1 VELCN
6 SFISISDPKRILPMR
21 RLNSAFPVIF
31 LAASLSGCTSSS
43 TPVATPVAAP
53 LVGGLMAGP
62 LGQPLSDT
70 DREKG
75 WAAEMAALEGSKR
88 ASWRG
93 DKGSFGFVEP
103 GSASGSCRTYIHTIY
118 LDGRPQK
125 ASGNAC
131 KGADGNWK

>member
-6 SFISISDPKRILPMR
+6 WFVSISDPKRTLPM
-21 RLNSAFPVIF
+21 LNLKSAIL
-31 LAASLSGCTSSS
+31 LAAAILSGCTSSS

-62 LGQPLSDT
+62 LGQSLTDA

-75 WAAEMAALEGSKR
+75 WTAEIAALEGSKR

-103 GSASGSCRTYIHTIY
+103 GPASGSCRTYIHTIY

-131 KGADGNWK
+131 KGSDGNWK

>member
-1 VELCN
+1 
-6 SFISISDPKRILPMR
+6 MT
-21 RLNSAFPVIF
+21 RLLALSF
-31 LAASLSGCTSSS
+31 LAVGLSGCISSS
-43 TPVATPVAAP
+43 PAPVATPVAAP

-62 LGQPLSDT
+62 LGQPLSET

-75 WAAEMAALEGSKR
+75 WTAEIAALEGSKR

-103 GSASGSCRTYIHTIY
+103 GPASGNCRTYIHTIY

-131 KGADGNWK
+131 KGADGLWK

>member
-1 VELCN
+1 
-6 SFISISDPKRILPMR
+6 MA

-31 LAASLSGCTSSS
+31 LAVAGLSGCTSSS

-62 LGQPLSDT
+62 LGQPLSEA

-75 WAAEMAALEGSKR
+75 WAAEVAALEGSKR

-93 DKGSFGFVEP
+93 DKGNFGFVEP
-103 GSASGSCRTYIHTIY
+103 GATSGSCRAYIHTIY

-131 KGADGNWK
+131 RGSDGLWK

>member
-1 VELCN
+1 M
-6 SFISISDPKRILPMR
+6 P
-21 RLNSAFPVIF
+21 RLANAFPAVL
-31 LAASLSGCTSSS
+31 LAAATLSGCTSSS
-43 TPVATPVAAP
+43 TPVAAPVAAP

-62 LGQPLSDT
+62 LGQPLTDA

-75 WAAEMAALEGSKR
+75 WTAEVAALEGSKR

-103 GSASGSCRTYIHTIY
+103 GPASGSCRTYIHTIY

-131 KGADGNWK
+131 KGSDGLWK

>member
-1 VELCN
+1 MP
-6 SFISISDPKRILPMR
+6 S
-21 RLNSAFPVIF
+21 LNSAFPVLF
-31 LAASLSGCTSSS
+31 LAAATLSGCTPSS
-43 TPVATPVAAP
+43 TQVATPVAAP

-62 LGQPLSDT
+62 LGQQLT
-70 DREKG
+70 EADREKG
-75 WAAEMAALEGSKR
+75 WAAEVAALEGSKR

-103 GSASGSCRTYIHTIY
+103 GPASGSCRTYIHTIY

-131 KGADGNWK
+131 RGSDGLWKQG